1 MKISGVIFLIISIS
15 GGYFISFITNYNL
28 SVMKAILVFVLLSF
42 SFNTFSQV
50 SLDTLT
56 VKKVKWKQISTA
68 MKNHDP
74 ISNTYRYSRRY
85 LNFQAYKNGIPL
97 NLTELDALMKTNN
110 DAYLKFLAAKGKMKS
125 FKNADKT
132 FATLGLIATGATLLG
147 KSVSVDDSNKFITI
161 SNVYLV
167 FMLSTI
173 TIGLIVESSL
183 KASAY
188 NLGKEA
194 GSIYNRGIRNVPKL
208 SESVLTIGLVAK
220 GVGVRINF

>member
-1 MKISGVIFLIISIS
+1 MK
-15 GGYFISFITNYNL
+15 T
-28 SVMKAILVFVLLSF
+28 ILFFVLLFF

-74 ISNTYRYSRRY
+74 IYNTYRYSRRY
-85 LNFQAYKNGIPL
+85 LNFQAYKNGVPL
-97 NLTELDALMKTNN
+97 NITELDALLKTNN
-110 DAYLKFLAAKGKMKS
+110 DAYLKFLAAKSKMKS

-132 FATLGLIATGATLLG
+132 FATLCLIATGATLLS
-147 KSVSVDDSNKFITI
+147 KSVSVDDPNKFNTI
-161 SNVYLV
+161 SNAYLV

-173 TIGLIVESSL
+173 TIALVVESSL

-188 NLGKEA
+188 NLGVEA
-194 GSIYNRGIRNVPKL
+194 ANIYNRGNRSVSKL
-208 SESVLTIGLVAK
+208 PESVLTIGLVGN
-220 GVGVRINF
+220 GVGIRINF

>member
-1 MKISGVIFLIISIS
+1 MK
-15 GGYFISFITNYNL
+15 T
-28 SVMKAILVFVLLSF
+28 ILFFSSVLLFF
-42 SFNTFSQV
+42 SFNTFSQG

-56 VKKVKWKQISTA
+56 VKKVKWKEISTA

-74 ISNTYRYSRRY
+74 IYNTYRYSRKY

-97 NLTELDALMKTNN
+97 NITELEALLKTNN
-110 DAYLKFLAAKGKMKS
+110 DAYLKYLAAKGKMKS

-132 FATLGLIATGATLLG
+132 FATLCLIATGATLLS
-147 KSVSVDDSNKFITI
+147 KSVSVDDPNKFNNI
-161 SNVYLV
+161 SNAYLV

-173 TIGLIVESSL
+173 TIALVVESSL

-188 NLGKEA
+188 NLGVEA
-194 GSIYNRGIRNVPKL
+194 ASIYNRGKRNVSKL
-208 SESVLTIGLVAK
+208 PESVLTIGLVGN